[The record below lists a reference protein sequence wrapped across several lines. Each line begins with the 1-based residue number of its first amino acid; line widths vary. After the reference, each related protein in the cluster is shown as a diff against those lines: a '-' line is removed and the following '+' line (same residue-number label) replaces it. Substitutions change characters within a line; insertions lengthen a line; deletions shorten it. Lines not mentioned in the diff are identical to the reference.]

1 MACIF
6 VNANRSVGTINPN
19 IYGQF
24 SEHLGRCIYQ
34 GIYVGQASD
43 IPNTNGMRNDVVS
56 ALKALHVPVL
66 RWPGGCFADTYHWRD
81 GIGPK
86 ENRKTI
92 VNTNWGGVTEDNS
105 FGTHEF
111 MELCR
116 QIGCEAYFSGN
127 VGSGTVQEF
136 SDWVEYCNMGGISP
150 MASERRAN
158 GQDEP
163 FNVKY
168 WGIGNEAWGCGGS
181 MRAEYYADL
190 CRQYSTYLRNYSP
203 EHKIF
208 KIASGANVA
217 DYHWT
222 KTVME
227 RAGQAVDAVS
237 LHYYTVPHED
247 WQHKG
252 SATDFTDEEY
262 YTTLHKTLQME
273 ELVENHTR
281 IIKQYQGDRKVGLA
295 VDEWGTWYDVE
306 PDTNPGFLYQQ
317 NTMRDAL
324 VAAINLNIFNNHC
337 DTVCMANIAQMV
349 NVLQAMILTEGSK
362 MVLTPTYHIF
372 EMYKGHQGAKQLESY
387 AETTLL
393 NHDDQAVPDL
403 HVSASQQADGS
414 ILVTAANLNDTAAIP
429 VTCMLGGA
437 KPTGVTARV
446 LAGAPAAHNTFA
458 APEQCSSS
466 HLRLPLTLPAPLIET
481 LPYSPPGMLLAPE
494 IFISMCSFIMLPPSD
509 APEYRFCV
517 RPRSGTGA
525 KARRGNRFSRR
536 ILFPEPVSAVQQ
548 TPASARPAPRRVL
561 RARRAPCF
569 PGSAPRAGRSAS
581 CGNTSPV
588 RSASNGAGTSSPGSG
603 PSASSGTA
611 RHRRSHSAP
620 TAPFWKSDPH
630 PCAASFRNSVP

>member
-1 MACIF
+1 MAYIF
-6 VNANRSVGTINPN
+6 VNVNRSVGTINPN

-208 KIASGANVA
+208 KIASGADVA

-324 VAAINLNIFNNHC
+324 VAAINLNIFSNHC

-458 APEQCSSS
+458 APEQVAPAELNTS
-466 HLRLPLTLPAPLIET
+466 LTADMADEND
-481 LPYSPPGMLLAPE
+481 YYASVVR
-494 IFISMCSFIMLPPSD
+494 
-509 APEYRFCV
+509 YRA
-517 RPRSGTGA
+517 TM
-525 KARRGNRFSRR
+525 
-536 ILFPEPVSAVQQ
+536 
-548 TPASARPAPRRVL
+548 PRRV
-561 RARRAPCF
+561 RTPDAEYTARLEHCRTCP
-569 PGSAPRAGRSAS
+569 SL
-581 CGNTSPV
+581 N
-588 RSASNGAGTSSPGSG
+588 AGTCMQCGCYVEMR
-603 PSASSGTA
+603 AA
-611 RHRRSHSAP
+611 RTDMHCPLDNAP
-620 TAPFWKSDPH
+620 W
-630 PCAASFRNSVP
+630 

>member
-1 MACIF
+1 MAYIF
-6 VNANRSVGTINPN
+6 FYFNRSVGTINPN

-324 VAAINLNIFNNHC
+324 AAAVTFDVFNRHA
-337 DTVCMANIAQMV
+337 DRVKMANIAQTV
-349 NVLQAMILTEGSK
+349 NVLQAMVLTDGPK
-362 MVLTPTYHIF
+362 MLLTPTYHVF
-372 EMYKGHQGAKQLESY
+372 EMYSVHQDATLVP
-387 AETTLL
+387 AELTCADYEL
-393 NHDDQAVPDL
+393 DGQKIPGI
-403 HVSASQQADGS
+403 SASCSKAKDGKLNLTLS
-414 ILVTAANLNDTAAIP
+414 NVNPATSAALAVELGGAGGRVTAA
-429 VTCMLGGA
+429 
-437 KPTGVTARV
+437 RV
-446 LAGAPAAHNTFA
+446 LTADTMQAHNTFEKA
-458 APEQCSSS
+458 DAVKPAPFTAFKADGGVVTVE
-466 HLRLPLTLPAPLIET
+466 LPAKSLVV
-481 LPYSPPGMLLAPE
+481 LE
-494 IFISMCSFIMLPPSD
+494 IALD
-509 APEYRFCV
+509 
-517 RPRSGTGA
+517 
-525 KARRGNRFSRR
+525 
-536 ILFPEPVSAVQQ
+536 
-548 TPASARPAPRRVL
+548 
-561 RARRAPCF
+561 
-569 PGSAPRAGRSAS
+569 
-581 CGNTSPV
+581 
-588 RSASNGAGTSSPGSG
+588 
-603 PSASSGTA
+603 
-611 RHRRSHSAP
+611 
-620 TAPFWKSDPH
+620 
-630 PCAASFRNSVP
+630 

>member
-136 SDWVEYCNMGGISP
+136 SDWVEYCNMGGVSP
-150 MASERRAN
+150 MASLRREN
-158 GQDEP
+158 GREAP

-252 SATDFTDEEY
+252 SATEFTESEY

-306 PDTNPGFLYQQ
+306 PGTNPGFLYQQ

-337 DTVCMANIAQMV
+337 DTICMANIAQMV

-458 APEQCSSS
+458 APEQVVPAELNTS
-466 HLRLPLTLPAPLIET
+466 LTADGFTATLPP
-481 LPYSPPGMLLAPE
+481 
-494 IFISMCSFIMLPPSD
+494 CS
-509 APEYRFCV
+509 V
-517 RPRSGTGA
+517 
-525 KARRGNRFSRR
+525 
-536 ILFPEPVSAVQQ
+536 
-548 TPASARPAPRRVL
+548 
-561 RARRAPCF
+561 
-569 PGSAPRAGRSAS
+569 
-581 CGNTSPV
+581 
-588 RSASNGAGTSSPGSG
+588 
-603 PSASSGTA
+603 
-611 RHRRSHSAP
+611 
-620 TAPFWKSDPH
+620 
-630 PCAASFRNSVP
+630 AAFVVNQ

>member
-158 GQDEP
+158 GQNEP

-208 KIASGANVA
+208 KITSGANVA

-252 SATDFTDEEY
+252 SATDFTNEEY

-362 MVLTPTYHIF
+362 MVLTPTYHVF

-481 LPYSPPGMLLAPE
+481 LPYSPPGMVLEPE
-494 IFISMCSFIMLPPSD
+494 IFISMCSFIRLPPSD
-509 APEYRFCV
+509 APEYPFFV
-517 RPRSGTGA
+517 RPRQDTNA
-525 KARRGNRFSRR
+525 EARRGDRFSFR
-536 ILFPEPVSAVQQ
+536 ILFPVSAFAVRLL
-548 TPASARPAPRRVL
+548 PAFVRPAPRPAP
-561 RARRAPCF
+561 RARRGPC
-569 PGSAPRAGRSAS
+569 SAESARCAGRSARA
-581 CGNTSPV
+581 GNRSPA
-588 RSASNGAGTSSPGSG
+588 RSARTAAGTNPPGSA

-611 RHRRSHSAP
+611 PRRRSGTAP
-620 TAPFWKSDPH
+620 AAPFWRSAPLPI
-630 PCAASFRNSVP
+630 PCLLP